1 MKKIVFPMILGL
13 ALLVGCQNSEPK
25 AKEVPKQTNEENKQA
40 AETTNTNFPYPN
52 LLSEDAQFFS
62 LLVIGEPDQDNPIEK
77 NKKITDK
84 VHDILSLPELE
95 MVKKAYPELN
105 IKSEPAYIVFDQAG
119 VVHQSADLEEL
130 TTFLEKK

>member
-1 MKKIVFPMILGL
+1 MKKIVFPMIVGL

-25 AKEVPKQTNEENKQA
+25 AKEVTTQKNEENKQA
-40 AETTNTNFPYPN
+40 AETTNTTFPYPN
-52 LLSEDAQFFS
+52 LLSEDDQFFS
-62 LLVIGEPDQDNPIEK
+62 LLVIGEQDPDSPIEK

-105 IKSEPAYIVFDQAG
+105 IKSEPAYILFDQAG